1 MKPLKELLAQRDT
14 VSASELL
21 LQVKEGLSKTPA
33 QSGPGA
39 QAHQLALD
47 YFRLDERASSA
58 SFAAAFKKYPT
69 TARTLLELCRA
80 QGLDAWCTLMQS
92 VLDASPQPSGAF
104 KSGLQTQMEAP
115 TTQKGLLAALNG
127 FASVA
132 FASDG
137 SEADMELSLGWHAVE
152 DCVLDQLEQ
161 HADVMDFDW
170 GPTERAK
177 RQQAREIEAALAATP
192 AVVMLQALLQHTRP
206 QVLAQASE
214 WDREHEGVP
223 TDIVPIAVQHVGPS
237 RAMGATACAR
247 LEPYPA
253 AAQLL
258 AVYRAVNGAAL
269 FCTDAT
275 DTWSAGFVLLADDQW
290 EAARGAVLDWLTS
303 VDFQDDVAALPEWV
317 RTAIPFGV
325 IPGDASHWIL
335 PVEGPFAGMVL
346 LSNNDVSAETFRYR
360 SFDAFVAT
368 LVQFPEC
375 ILGSGGYISYAG
387 PQGEHTMYPVGYR
400 ASSSDNQG

>member
-14 VSASELL
+14 VAASELM

-47 YFRLDERASSA
+47 YFRLDERASSS
-58 SFAAAFKKYPT
+58 SFSAAFKKYPA

-92 VLDASPQPSGAF
+92 VLEAHPKPTGAF
-104 KSGLQTQMEAP
+104 KSGLQTQMQAP
-115 TTQKGLLAALNG
+115 STQKGLLAALNG

-152 DCVLDQLEQ
+152 DCVLDQLER

-177 RQQAREIEAALAATP
+177 RQQAREIE
-192 AVVMLQALLQHTRP
+192 V
-206 QVLAQASE
+206 
-214 WDREHEGVP
+214 
-223 TDIVPIAVQHVGPS
+223 
-237 RAMGATACAR
+237 
-247 LEPYPA
+247 A

-269 FCTDAT
+269 FCTDAA
-275 DTWSAGFVLLADDQW
+275 DAWSAGFVLLADDQW
-290 EAARGAVLDWLTS
+290 EDARGAVLDWLIS
-303 VDFQDDVAALPEWV
+303 VDFQDDVAALPDWV

-335 PVEGPFAGMVL
+335 PVEGPFAGTVL
-346 LSNNDVSAETFRYR
+346 LANDDVSAETFRYR
-360 SFDAFVAT
+360 SFDAFIAT
-368 LVQFPEC
+368 LVRFPES
-375 ILGSGGYISYAG
+375 ILGNGGYISYLPA
-387 PQGEHTMYPVGYR
+387 QGSYALYPVGYQ
-400 ASSSDNQG
+400 ASSADNRG

>member
-14 VSASELL
+14 VAASELM

-47 YFRLDERASSA
+47 YFRLDERASFS
-58 SFAAAFKKYPT
+58 SFSAAFKKYPA

-92 VLDASPQPSGAF
+92 VLEAHPKPTGAF
-104 KSGLQTQMEAP
+104 KSGLQTQMQAP
-115 TTQKGLLAALNG
+115 STQKGLLAALNG

-152 DCVLDQLEQ
+152 DCVLDQLER
-161 HADVMDFDW
+161 HADMMDFDW

-177 RQQAREIEAALAATP
+177 RQQAREIEVALAATP
-192 AVVMLQALLQHTRP
+192 AVALLQALLQHARP
-206 QVLAQASE
+206 QVLAQAPE
-214 WDREHEGVP
+214 WDREHEGAP
-223 TDIVPIAVQHVGPS
+223 ADIVSIAVQHVAPT
-237 RAMGATACAR
+237 RAMDATTFAR
-247 LEPYPA
+247 LEQVPA

-269 FCTDAT
+269 FCTDAA
-275 DTWSAGFVLLADDQW
+275 DAWSAGFVLLADDQW
-290 EAARGAVLDWLTS
+290 EDARGAVLDWLIS
-303 VDFQDDVAALPEWV
+303 VDFQDDVAALPDWV

-335 PVEGPFAGMVL
+335 PVEGPFAGTVL
-346 LSNNDVSAETFRYR
+346 LSNDDVSAETFRYR
-360 SFDAFVAT
+360 SFDAFIAT
-368 LVQFPEC
+368 LVRFPES
-375 ILGSGGYISYAG
+375 ILGNGGYISYLPA
-387 PQGEHTMYPVGYR
+387 QGSYALYPVGYQ
-400 ASSSDNQG
+400 ASSADNRG

>member
-14 VSASELL
+14 VAASELM

-47 YFRLDERASSA
+47 YFRLDERASFS
-58 SFAAAFKKYPT
+58 SFSAAFKKYPA

-92 VLDASPQPSGAF
+92 VLEAHPKPTGAF
-104 KSGLQTQMEAP
+104 KSGLQTQMQAP
-115 TTQKGLLAALNG
+115 STQKGLLAALNG

-152 DCVLDQLEQ
+152 DCVLDQLER
-161 HADVMDFDW
+161 HADMMDFDW

-177 RQQAREIEAALAATP
+177 RQQAREIEVALAATP
-192 AVVMLQALLQHTRP
+192 AVALLQALLQHARP
-206 QVLAQASE
+206 QVLAQAPE
-214 WDREHEGVP
+214 WDREHEGAP
-223 TDIVPIAVQHVGPS
+223 ADIVSIAVQHVAPT
-237 RAMGATACAR
+237 RAMDATSCAQ
-247 LEPYPA
+247 LEQVPA
-253 AAQLL
+253 ATQLL

-269 FCTDAT
+269 PD
-275 DTWSAGFVLLADDQW
+275 
-290 EAARGAVLDWLTS
+290 
-303 VDFQDDVAALPEWV
+303 WV

-335 PVEGPFAGMVL
+335 PVEGPFAGTVL
-346 LSNNDVSAETFRYR
+346 LSNDDVSAETFRYR
-360 SFDAFVAT
+360 SFDAFIAT
-368 LVQFPEC
+368 LVRFPES
-375 ILGSGGYISYAG
+375 ILGNGGYISYLPA
-387 PQGEHTMYPVGYR
+387 QGSYALYPVGYQ
-400 ASSSDNQG
+400 ASSADNRG